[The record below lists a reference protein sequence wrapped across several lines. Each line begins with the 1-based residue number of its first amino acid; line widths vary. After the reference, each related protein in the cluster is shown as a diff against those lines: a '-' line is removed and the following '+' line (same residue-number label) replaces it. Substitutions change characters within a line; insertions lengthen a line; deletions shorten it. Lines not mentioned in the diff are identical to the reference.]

1 MLFRKIQIIDIE
13 AIFEI
18 QEELKFQT
26 WSLSQLESSIKSGLG
41 FLIEKESVLAY
52 AFVMPI
58 QDEAELLSIAVK
70 KDYQKQGI
78 ASLLWKKTLE
88 YLENLKIQKVY
99 LEVRASN
106 KIAQSFY
113 KKNGFLEIYERN
125 NYYSNQENAIVMQF
139 KF

>member
-52 AFVMPI
+52 AFLMPI

-113 KKNGFLEIYERN
+113 KKNGFLEIYERK

>member
-52 AFVMPI
+52 AFLMPI

-88 YLENLKIQKVY
+88 YLENLKIQKVRSEEHTSE
-99 LEVRASN
+99 L
-106 KIAQSFY
+106 QSRP
-113 KKNGFLEIYERN
+113 NIECR
-125 NYYSNQENAIVMQF
+125 
-139 KF
+139 